1 MEKNQ
6 ANQERPEF
14 IQAVENSMKEIM
26 SSFMPEGSE
35 DEKSIIVI
43 AAEKGEETTAS
54 LSILQGNGELF
65 YASLLATLMKDELLL
80 DIAGDAVKCARIRN
94 VLKKIASALG
104 EDESG
109 NEVKEQEGK

>member
-14 IQAVENSMKEIM
+14 IQAVENSAKEIM

-54 LSILQGNGELF
+54 LSVVHGSGNLL
-65 YASLLATLMKDELLL
+65 YASLKATLMKDKSILEVVS
-80 DIAGDAVKCARIRN
+80 DAVKDA
-94 VLKKIASALG
+94 KIEIAIKMLASALG

-109 NEVKEQEGK
+109 NEVKEQEGE